1 MKKTIL
7 FISLLVIVIGCKS
20 SQSSGSGDT
29 TSKSSENSA
38 LKELV
43 SIMQGSYSS
52 EAHSKRDTTYF
63 NISLKMTPIWK
74 DKGNYLYVEQAMMTK
89 LDKPYRVRIY
99 KLSQRNNEE
108 FVSEIF
114 TIKNEKKWIGK
125 SSNPEAFNNLPESDL
140 ELKSGCEVVLKRAG
154 RNKFIGSTG
163 AKSCASELRGASY
176 ATSKVNV
183 YEDKIVSW
191 DQGFD
196 RAGKQVWGATKSG
209 YEFIKLK

>member
-7 FISLLVIVIGCKS
+7 FISLLVIAIGCKS
-20 SQSSGSGDT
+20 SQSSGSDVTASKNVEDT
-29 TSKSSENSA
+29 P

-43 SIMQGSYSS
+43 SIMQGNYSS
-52 EAHSKRDTTYF
+52 EAHSKRDTTYY
-63 NISLKMTPIWK
+63 NISLKMIPIWK
-74 DKGNYLYVEQAMMTK
+74 NKGNYLYVEQALVKK

-108 FVSEIF
+108 FVSEIY

-125 SSNPEAFNNLPESDL
+125 SNNPQAFNNLPESDL
-140 ELKSGCEVVLKRAG
+140 ELKNGCEVILKRAG
-154 RNKFIGSTG
+154 RNKFIGITG
-163 AKSCASELRGASY
+163 AKSCPSELRGASY

-183 YEDKIVSW
+183 YEDKIISW

-196 RAGKQVWGATKSG
+196 KSGKQVWGATKSG